1 MEMINTIFAAAD
13 LEAEEKH
20 ASAFKA
26 LSHKTRLAIFYHLV
40 RKGEAGD
47 TVGNLQEAVAIPWA
61 TLSHHLDVLHRADL
75 LESRRKERYVF
86 YRVRPERVS
95 DLYVCLLRVVNCPT
109 EIPEDIHVRLSQD
122 PPVVSRP

>member
-75 LESRRKERYVF
+75 LESRREERYIF
-86 YRVRPERVS
+86 YRVRPEKVS
-95 DLYVCLLRVVNCPT
+95 DL
-109 EIPEDIHVRLSQD
+109 VRLLTACC
-122 PPVVSRP
+122 